1 MSEYLAMSRTDGIK
15 QNESEAGSNM
25 LLISDILFPLDS

>member
-1 MSEYLAMSRTDGIK
+1 MTKYLAMSRTDGVK
-15 QNESEAGSNM
+15 QIESEAGSNM